1 MFNMVNI
8 VNIFKWGSISWIQ
21 IGESL
26 SEWVR
31 FCLPFVSDLLIS
43 VKNVTNIV
51 KISIIIANF
60 VAKIVVKVVT
70 GDKDC
75 DDGDPL
81 PPQAG
86 WFEEGSPLAAH
97 GSRSKIVFK
106 IVVKFVANP
115 DISV

>member
-1 MFNMVNI
+1 M
-8 VNIFKWGSISWIQ
+8 
-21 IGESL
+21 
-26 SEWVR
+26 R

-75 DDGDPL
+75 DDGSPL
-81 PPQAG
+81 PLRLAG
-86 WFEEGSPLAAH
+86 LLLPSHAPTPLTY
-97 GSRSKIVFK
+97 KYI
-106 IVVKFVANP
+106 
-115 DISV
+115 

>member
-1 MFNMVNI
+1 MGAHDPRSAQDRSTVHNLCSP
-8 VNIFKWGSISWIQ
+8 G
-21 IGESL
+21 
-26 SEWVR
+26 
-31 FCLPFVSDLLIS
+31 LPFVSDLLIS

-60 VAKIVVKVVT
+60 AAKIVVKVVT